1 VFSVDTNTIVYI
13 SVCSLLA
20 ILVAAASSAYGTLAI
35 VIAILALLTI
45 LLIFIIN
52 YADFLV
58 FSLFTKMFKIRQIP
72 AKDYYI
78 PKSNDCVVK
87 YVNGIYYATGY
98 LTANVYS
105 YVFTMEQVQQ
115 EEEEAV
121 LSEAPNTWERI
132 VSNVTF
138 PFKYHILVAAE
149 DIQQYRETLEAKRG
163 ALEYRLSKE
172 MSASTPSQLTIEDLQ
187 RQISIVQARI
197 DRLSSGE
204 RPLNAVM
211 YIESTAVGV
220 SEKEAL
226 DILSNQ
232 LSHLQTMFSGFDLN
246 IVRVVG
252 REALLLFRLNYF
264 IPPREELELMLSV
277 QK

>member
-1 VFSVDTNTIVYI
+1 VDTNTIVYI

-20 ILVAAASSAYGTLAI
+20 ILVAAASPVYGPFAI
-35 VIAILALLTI
+35 VIGLLALLTI

-58 FSLFTKMFKIRQIP
+58 FSLFTRLFKIRQIP

-98 LTANVYS
+98 LTANVYN

-138 PFKYHILVAAE
+138 PFKYNILVAAE

-163 ALEYRLSKE
+163 ALEFRLSRE
-172 MSASTPSQLTIEDLQ
+172 MSASTPSQLAIEDLQ
-187 RQISIVQARI
+187 RKISIIQARI
-197 DRLSSGE
+197 NRLSSGE
-204 RPLNAVM
+204 RPLTAVM

-226 DILSNQ
+226 DTLSNQ